1 MWLLHLEKIRRKTVC
16 LMWCGK
22 CSLKMHKTLYLAIF
36 LYSEKFISC
45 MFYCT
50 PEAVPSILCSIWQTT
65 GCHTLSYTVISVWIQ
80 STCQNCFG
88 FFLVFFFMSAY
99 LRLYGC
105 LMAAD
110 CATIQRRELWPEVW
124 RQTGSLVFVGTSYW
138 WVWKLKRQD
147 KECAW
152 LDAEWLKKR
161 GGDSLVICTDIL
173 A

>member
-1 MWLLHLEKIRRKTVC
+1 
-16 LMWCGK
+16 MWCGK

-88 FFLVFFFMSAY
+88 FFFGLFLYECISEALWVPHGCRLCNNPAQRALARSLTTNWQPCICRYVILMSVKAEKA
-99 LRLYGC
+99 R
-105 LMAAD
+105 
-110 CATIQRRELWPEVW
+110 QRMCVIRRRVTKKKGGGFARNLHRHPCISAWY
-124 RQTGSLVFVGTSYW
+124 RGFVALEEKW
-138 WVWKLKRQD
+138 
-147 KECAW
+147 
-152 LDAEWLKKR
+152 
-161 GGDSLVICTDIL
+161 
-173 A
+173 